1 MSVDFVILVVGLEPV
16 KLFGGERL
24 EATRFVILSGTLE
37 FALLDLGTWWPL
49 IAPWEADVCLSTG
62 LAVGV
67 FRFVVFIVDFCV
79 ALATEDLFTVL
90 GEDDVWLGVD
100 L

>member
-37 FALLDLGTWWPL
+37 FALLDLGT
-49 IAPWEADVCLSTG
+49 
-62 LAVGV
+62 
-67 FRFVVFIVDFCV
+67 
-79 ALATEDLFTVL
+79 
-90 GEDDVWLGVD
+90 
-100 L
+100 